1 MQVVN
6 SLYVDGEQPI
16 CVARRHPI
24 VLFPYTLTW
33 TLAGA
38 MAILLR
44 LDAAWL
50 PAGVVAARIL
60 LGWWGRWR
68 RRSPLIIAGHVAW
81 WVGVFAVSWALLRP
95 VPGALGSVAV
105 VAVLLLTRLLLWWD
119 RVHALTNRRV
129 LIRHGVIVRVEESF
143 GVDRIQHTTLRQ
155 GPIGRLL
162 GYGDIDILSAG
173 RGRETLH
180 GIAGV
185 RMFHAALTSVM
196 SGSRPGSSAL
206 PGRSALPSYEPGSAY
221 APPLGYVAP
230 PL

>member
-1 MQVVN
+1 M
-6 SLYVDGEQPI
+6 SGLYVDGEQPI

-33 TLAGA
+33 TLAGT

-50 PAGVVAARIL
+50 PAGVVVARLL
-60 LGWWGRWR
+60 LGWWWRWR
-68 RRSPLIIAGHVAW
+68 RRSRLIIAGRVAW
-81 WVGVFAVSWALLRP
+81 WVGVFALSCALLRL

-105 VAVLLLTRLLLWWD
+105 VSVLLLTRLLLWWD
-119 RVHALTNRRV
+119 RVHALTNRRL
-129 LIRHGVIVRVEESF
+129 LIRHGVIVRVEESL

-155 GPIGRLL
+155 GPIGRLF

-173 RGRETLH
+173 RGRETLQR
-180 GIAGV
+180 IAGV

-196 SGSRPGSSAL
+196 SGGRPGSAAL
-206 PGRSALPSYEPGSAY
+206 PGRSPLPSYEPGNAF

-230 PL
+230 GSARL

>member
-1 MQVVN
+1 MN

-33 TLAGA
+33 TLAGT

-44 LDAAWL
+44 LDPAWL
-50 PAGVVAARIL
+50 AAAVVGARALLWWWQRWRRLSRVIVAAHVVWRMGVVAL
-60 LGWWGRWR
+60 
-68 RRSPLIIAGHVAW
+68 
-81 WVGVFAVSWALLRP
+81 SWILLRP
-95 VPGALGSVAV
+95 VPGALGVVAV

-129 LIRHGVIVRVEESF
+129 VIRHGIVVRIEESL

-162 GYGDIDILSAG
+162 GYGDIDIQSAG
-173 RGRETLH
+173 RGQETLNS
-180 GIAGV
+180 IAGV
-185 RMFHAALTSVM
+185 RMFHAALTSVV
-196 SGSRPGSSAL
+196 SGGRPGGAGL
-206 PGRSALPSYEPGSAY
+206 PGRSRLPSYEPGNAY

-230 PL
+230 GTGRL